1 MKKCFICGE
10 MMRPISTYELSNGES
25 IFRPDDAAH
34 MDCLW
39 NVAKLV
45 VYGEMEVKSNEKD

>member
-1 MKKCFICGE
+1 MKKRCFICGQ
-10 MMRPISTYELSNGES
+10 MMMTILSNGES
-25 IFRPDDAAH
+25 IFRPDGAAH

>member
-45 VYGEMEVKSNEKD
+45 VYGEMEPNNVEDE